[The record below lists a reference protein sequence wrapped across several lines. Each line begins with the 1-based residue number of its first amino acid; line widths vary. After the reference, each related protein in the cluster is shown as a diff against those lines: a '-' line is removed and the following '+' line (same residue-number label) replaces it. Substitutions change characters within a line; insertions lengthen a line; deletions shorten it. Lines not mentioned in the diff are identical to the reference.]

1 MLFVIVIAVLVFALV
16 SRYNRLQRYAHGVK
30 RCNADIM
37 AALQKKADLAN
48 RLMDIAKEAGMH
60 EKVAHITLS
69 NNMIESARAL
79 GNAAAAVTSIGN
91 HPNLRANENYQTL
104 MHQMQSIDE
113 GIQMKREAYNNAVS
127 VYNSYLVQIPQC
139 FFATSLG
146 FSEAPYFNLQN
157 AESTNS
163 FETGDT
169 ERLKEVFAR
178 ATGKTVE
185 TVKKSMDAVA
195 NEVSSRAD
203 VGKEEEKELPQQ

>member
-1 MLFVIVIAVLVFALV
+1 MLFVIVLGALIFALV

-48 RLMDIAKEAGMH
+48 RLMDIAKESGMH

-69 NNMIESARAL
+69 NNMIESAKAL
-79 GNAAAAVTSIGN
+79 GDAAVAVTSIGN

-146 FSEAPYFNLQN
+146 FSEAPYFNTQN
-157 AESTNS
+157 AESSNN
-163 FETGDT
+163 FETGDG

-185 TVKKSMDAVA
+185 TVKKSMDVVA
-195 NEVSSRAD
+195 NEMTSHAEAEKQV
-203 VGKEEEKELPQQ
+203 EESPKH